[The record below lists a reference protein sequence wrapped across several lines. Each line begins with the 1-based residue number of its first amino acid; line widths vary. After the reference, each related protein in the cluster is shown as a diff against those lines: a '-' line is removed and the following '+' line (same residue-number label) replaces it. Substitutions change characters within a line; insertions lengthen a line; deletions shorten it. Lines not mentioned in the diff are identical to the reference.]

1 MELSSPL
8 KTTVKTTLQTT
19 IAKRIA
25 KLIGTGLQFARSSVY
40 AAEGLPLVWIDQ
52 LTNEKHETPPKE
64 YLAATLKEAKKLFAK
79 DLENIEKGYYPW
91 TVLIADSPKQHLR
104 TLSMLGFDLINII
117 KRKIQHENAEFSDE
131 AQQYLHEMPGYFRRN
146 FHFQSDGYLS
156 EKSAER
162 YDHQVEILFRGSAA
176 AMRRMTIPPLFEG
189 LKGKLQPRI
198 LEVGCGPGSTTRW
211 IAQSMPEAYL
221 TAVDLSWPY
230 LKQAQKNL
238 SGSPRINFVQ
248 ADSAKLP
255 FKDEEFDAWTSIYVF
270 HELPIE
276 ERKKV
281 IEEAHRVL
289 KKDGLLVFADSIQNH
304 DNQELKWG
312 LERFPRDFHE
322 PFYKNYLQTP
332 MEKILTQSG
341 FEVLSSTPY
350 LLTKVIV
357 AKKL

>member
-1 MELSSPL
+1 MNLSPL
-8 KTTVKTTLQTT
+8 L
-19 IAKRIA
+19 
-25 KLIGTGLQFARSSVY
+25 KLLGTGLQFARSSVY
-40 AAEGLPLVWIDQ
+40 TVEGLPLIWADQ
-52 LTNEKHETPPKE
+52 LANEKHETPPKE
-64 YLAATLKEAKKLFAK
+64 YLATTLKEAKKLFAK

-104 TLSMLGFDLINII
+104 TLSLLGFDLINIL
-117 KRKIQHENAEFSDE
+117 KRKFQHEHDQFSEE
-131 AQQYLHEMPGYFRRN
+131 AQQYLHEMPAYFRRN

-176 AMRRMTIPPLFEG
+176 AMRRMTIPPLFDG

-238 SGSPRINFVQ
+238 SHQPRINFVQ

-255 FKDEEFDAWTSIYVF
+255 FKNEEFDAWTSIYVF

-276 ERKKV
+276 ERIKV

-304 DNQELKWG
+304 DNPELKWG

-332 MEKILTQSG
+332 MEKILTKAG
-341 FEVLSSTPY
+341 FEVVSNTPY